1 MSRRPKMQRQKS
13 LRRSI
18 GLSLALIAVVVMTA
32 YAIIGPTGLYAYSD
46 YSRSIAEKKMRLAA
60 LKEREAKLQ
69 NRIDLVDPDNADPDI
84 VEELVRKELGAIHP
98 DEIIME

>member
-1 MSRRPKMQRQKS
+1 
-13 LRRSI
+13 
-18 GLSLALIAVVVMTA
+18 
-32 YAIIGPTGLYAYSD
+32 
-46 YSRSIAEKKMRLAA
+46 MRLAA

>member
-1 MSRRPKMQRQKS
+1 MSRRPKMQKS

-46 YSRSIAEKKMRLAA
+46 YSRSIAET
-60 LKEREAKLQ
+60 
-69 NRIDLVDPDNADPDI
+69 
-84 VEELVRKELGAIHP
+84 
-98 DEIIME
+98 